1 MCYSQVNSIGDKKA
15 NGPQSTRTAESLL
28 AYGGEIKGDGD
39 QQGPQTDLP
48 LDHLCENFVKLTVY
62 VVEIP

>member
-1 MCYSQVNSIGDKKA
+1 MGRNPQGRSQRVCWRMVERSRAMATNKK
-15 NGPQSTRTAESLL
+15 
-28 AYGGEIKGDGD
+28 
-39 QQGPQTDLP
+39 GPQTDLP

>member
-39 QQGPQTDLP
+39 QQERAAEGFAT
-48 LDHLCENFVKLTVY
+48 
-62 VVEIP
+62 